1 MNKNFLFLKNLIFF
15 HLREKYFGSYFG
27 ILWLFISPMIMML
40 LFSFIF
46 LFVFQTRLPGFE
58 YDKFSFTIW
67 LLCGYVP
74 WLFISESISN
84 STNSLS
90 TNAVLLKNIN
100 IKISL
105 VPLASVIS
113 SIVPLLIGLII
124 ILLLISFSTLTISYN
139 VFFFI
144 PIYIMIGIVLFTGI
158 GYYLSFLN
166 TFFNDVSIALPQ
178 ILLIILFASP
188 IFYPIDVYPESV
200 RGILKYNPIYIYCEF
215 FRDLLIYKKS
225 VNLLKISFFSLFSFS
240 IFITGSVII
249 NKYKT
254 SLLSRL

>member
-1 MNKNFLFLKNLIFF
+1 MNKNFLLLKNLIFF
-15 HLREKYFGSYFG
+15 NLKEKYFGSYFG
-27 ILWLFISPMIMML
+27 ILWLFISPMIMMF
-40 LFSFIF
+40 LFTFIF

-58 YDKFSFTIW
+58 SDKFSFTIW
-67 LLCGYVP
+67 LLSGYVP

-84 STNSLS
+84 SANSLS
-90 TNAVLLKNIN
+90 TNAVLLKNLN

-113 SIVPLLIGLII
+113 SIVPLFIGLII
-124 ILLLISFSTLTISYN
+124 ILTLIFFSTLTISYQ

-144 PIYIMIGIVLFTGI
+144 PIYITIGTILFTGI

-166 TFFNDVSIALPQ
+166 TFINDISIALPQ

-188 IFYPIDVYPESV
+188 IFYPIDVYPETV

-225 VNLLKISFFSLFSFS
+225 VNLLKICFFSLFSFS
-240 IFITGSVII
+240 IFISGSIII
-249 NKYKT
+249 NRYKT
-254 SLLSRL
+254 ILLSRL